1 MSVVIRFSGD
11 SGDGMQM
18 VGNIFSESAA
28 FAGYGVFTFPD
39 YPAEVRAPQGTV
51 AGVSGFQVHFDTR
64 AVAHQGDKCDVL
76 VAMNAAALVA
86 HRKYATATARI
97 ILDSDNFTKEAVE
110 KVGYDIESVVEK
122 LQLEECDIIEASITQ
137 MTLDAVAE
145 CGLDRKSALKCRN
158 MLVLGMTLAMYDIPT
173 EYAAKYINK
182 KFGAKNELVCK
193 ANIAA
198 LEAGEN
204 YAKNTHLVGENYAKG
219 CAKALAKGVY
229 RSINGN
235 QAVAWGFI
243 AAAEKSGRP
252 LFCGSYPITPATG
265 ILEELAKHKA
275 LGVKTVQ
282 AEDEIAGICTAIGA
296 SFGGA
301 LAVTTTS
308 GPGLA
313 LKSEALGLAV
323 MAQLPLVVVDVQRG
337 GPSTGLP
344 TKSEQADLLQALH
357 GRNGDCPIVVLAA
370 KSPADCFEK
379 AYMAAKIALERMMPV
394 VLLTDGNL
402 ANGSEPWCIV
412 DINDLP
418 PINPPIVSREELE
431 AQKRWEK
438 AISEKGFFNPYTV
451 DNRAIRPWAIPG
463 EAGLEHRVGGL
474 EKQVGTGAISYA
486 AEDHEAMNEL
496 RRERVEMAQADIAVP
511 EIKGAKEG
519 LLIVSWGSTYGIIS
533 EVVEELY
540 ASGKMIAHC
549 HLELLNPVAQWLD
562 DVLPQYDR
570 VLVCE
575 QNCGQ
580 LVQHLN
586 ATFRDCE
593 IDAYLSNNTEP
604 FSPEELREEFLF
616 NLEELDVI
624 RRNIDAFAKNLNM
637 YDTKDELLS

>member
-51 AGVSGFQVHFDTR
+51 AGVSGFQVHFDGQVVT
-64 AVAHQGDKCDVL
+64 HQGDKCDVL

-86 HRKYATATARI
+86 HRKYATSTARI

-122 LQLEECDIIEASITQ
+122 LQLEECDIIEAPITQ

-204 YAKNTHLVGENYAKG
+204 YAKNSHLVGENHAKSG
-219 CAKALAKGVY
+219 AKALAKGVY

-323 MAQLPLVVVDVQRG
+323 MAQIPLVVVDVQRG

-344 TKSEQADLLQALH
+344 TKSEQADLLQALY
-357 GRNGDCPIVVLAA
+357 GRNGDSPLVVLAA
-370 KSPADCFEK
+370 HSPADCFDK
-379 AYMAAKIALERMMPV
+379 AYLAAKIALERMMPV
-394 VLLTDGNL
+394 VLLTDANL
-402 ANGSEPWCIV
+402 ANGTEPWRVKRVAELEEI
-412 DINDLP
+412 L
-418 PINPPIVSREELE
+418 PPIVSREEL
-431 AQKRWEK
+431 AAK
-438 AISEKGFFNPYTV
+438 AECFNERGLFNPYSA
-451 DNRAIRPWAIPG
+451 NENLARYWAIPG
-463 EAGLEHRVGGL
+463 AEGLEHRLGGL
-474 EKQVGTGAISYA
+474 EKQPVTGAISYSPADHA
-486 AEDHEAMNEL
+486 AMGAL
-496 RRERVEMAQADIAVP
+496 RAERVERVA
-511 EIKGAKEG
+511 EILPQMLYEG
-519 LLIVSWGSTYGIIS
+519 VEEGEMLVLAWGSN
-533 EVVEELY
+533 
-540 ASGKMIAHC
+540 AGKVQEA
-549 HLELLNPVAQWLD
+549 VAQLHD
-562 DVLPQYDR
+562 KGCSVAYATVDAINPLPQGLCEKMMHYKR

-575 QNCGQ
+575 SNSGQ
-580 LVQHLN
+580 LAALLRSTVKHEDIRSLASMEAQ
-586 ATFRDCE
+586 
-593 IDAYLSNNTEP
+593 P
-604 FSPEELREEFLF
+604 FNVAEL
-616 NLEELDVI
+616 VAQI
-624 RRNIDAFAKNLNM
+624 NLNL
-637 YDTKDELLS
+637 D

>member
-51 AGVSGFQVHFDTR
+51 AGVSGFQVHFDTQQ
-64 AVAHQGDKCDVL
+64 VLHQGDKCDIL

-86 HRKYATATARI
+86 HREHATSNARI
-97 ILDSDNFTKEAVE
+97 IIDGDNFTKEAVE
-110 KVGYDIESVVEK
+110 KLGYSLETIGEV
-122 LQLEECDIIEASITQ
+122 LNLEECDIVEAPITQ

-158 MLVLGMTLAMYDIPT
+158 MLVLGMTLAMYDIPA
-173 EYAAKYINK
+173 EYAAKYITK

-204 YAKNTHLVGENYAKG
+204 YAKNTHLVGEHNVKG
-219 CAKALAKGVY
+219 KQALPSGVY

-323 MAQLPLVVVDVQRG
+323 MAQIPLVVVDVQRG

-344 TKSEQADLLQALH
+344 TKSEQADLLQAMY
-357 GRNGDCPIVVLAA
+357 GRNGDCPLVVLAA
-370 KSPADCFEK
+370 HSPADCFDK
-379 AYMAAKIALERMMPV
+379 AYLAAKIALERMMPV
-394 VLLTDGNL
+394 VLLTDANL
-402 ANGSEPWCIV
+402 ANGTEPWRVKSVAELEDIV
-412 DINDLP
+412 
-418 PINPPIVSREELE
+418 PPIVSREEL
-431 AQKRWEK
+431 AAK
-438 AISEKGFFNPYTV
+438 AECFNERGLFNPYSA
-451 DNRAIRPWAIPG
+451 NENLARYWAIPG
-463 EAGLEHRVGGL
+463 AEGLEHRLGGL
-474 EKQVGTGAISYA
+474 EKQPKTGAISYA
-486 AEDHEAMNEL
+486 AADHEAMGKL
-496 RRERVEMAQADIAVP
+496 RAERVARVAEILEPFKAEGAEGGDLLVLAWGSNAGKVQEAAMQLCNEGNKVGYATISALNPLPQGLNEKMAQY
-511 EIKGAKEG
+511 K
-519 LLIVSWGSTYGIIS
+519 
-533 EVVEELY
+533 
-540 ASGKMIAHC
+540 
-549 HLELLNPVAQWLD
+549 
-562 DVLPQYDR
+562 R

-575 QNCGQ
+575 SNSGQ
-580 LVQHLN
+580 LAALLRSIVKHEDIASLASMEAQPFNVAELV
-586 ATFRDCE
+586 AT
-593 IDAYLSNNTEP
+593 I
-604 FSPEELREEFLF
+604 
-616 NLEELDVI
+616 
-624 RRNIDAFAKNLNM
+624 KLNM
-637 YDTKDELLS
+637 E

>member
-1 MSVVIRFSGD
+1 
-11 SGDGMQM
+11 M

-51 AGVSGFQVHFDTR
+51 AGVSGFQVHFDGQVVT
-64 AVAHQGDKCDVL
+64 HQGDKCDVL

-86 HRKYATATARI
+86 HRKYATSTARI

-122 LQLEECDIIEASITQ
+122 LQLEECDIIEAPITQ

-204 YAKNTHLVGENYAKG
+204 YAKNTHLVGENHAKSG
-219 CAKALAKGVY
+219 AKALAKGVY

-323 MAQLPLVVVDVQRG
+323 MAQIPLVVVDVQRG

-344 TKSEQADLLQALH
+344 TKSEQADLLQALY
-357 GRNGDCPIVVLAA
+357 GRNGDSPLVVLAA
-370 KSPADCFEK
+370 HSPADCFDK
-379 AYMAAKIALERMMPV
+379 AYLAAKIALERMMPV
-394 VLLTDGNL
+394 VLLTDANL
-402 ANGSEPWCIV
+402 ANGTEPWRVKRVAELEEI
-412 DINDLP
+412 L
-418 PINPPIVSREELE
+418 PPIVSREEL
-431 AQKRWEK
+431 AAK
-438 AISEKGFFNPYTV
+438 AECFNERGLFNPYSA
-451 DNRAIRPWAIPG
+451 NENLARYWAIPG
-463 EAGLEHRVGGL
+463 AEGLEHRLGGL
-474 EKQVGTGAISYA
+474 EKQPVTGAISYSPADHA
-486 AEDHEAMNEL
+486 AMGAL
-496 RRERVEMAQADIAVP
+496 RAERVERVA
-511 EIKGAKEG
+511 EILPQMLYEG
-519 LLIVSWGSTYGIIS
+519 VEEGEMLVLAWGSN
-533 EVVEELY
+533 
-540 ASGKMIAHC
+540 AGKVQEA
-549 HLELLNPVAQWLD
+549 VAQLHD
-562 DVLPQYDR
+562 KGCSVAYATVDAINPLPQGLCEKMMHYER

-575 QNCGQ
+575 SNSGQ
-580 LVQHLN
+580 LAALLRSIVKHEDIRSLASMEAQ
-586 ATFRDCE
+586 
-593 IDAYLSNNTEP
+593 P
-604 FSPEELREEFLF
+604 FNVAEL
-616 NLEELDVI
+616 VAQI
-624 RRNIDAFAKNLNM
+624 NLNL
-637 YDTKDELLS
+637 D

>member
-18 VGNIFSESAA
+18 VGNLFSESAA

-51 AGVSGFQVHFDTR
+51 AGVSGFQVHFDAR
-64 AVAHQGDKCDVL
+64 AVTHEGDKCNVL

-86 HRKYATATARI
+86 HRKYATANARI
-97 ILDSDNFTKEAVE
+97 IIDSDNFTKESVE
-110 KVGYDIESVVEK
+110 KVGYDIETIVEQLK
-122 LQLEECDIIEASITQ
+122 LEECDIVEAPITQ
-137 MTLDAVAE
+137 MTLEAVAE
-145 CGLDRKSALKCRN
+145 CGLDRKSAVKCRN
-158 MLVLGMTLAMYDIPT
+158 MLVLGMTLAMYDIPA
-173 EYAAKYINK
+173 EYAKKFITK
-182 KFGAKNELVCK
+182 KFGTKNELVCK

-204 YAKNTHLVGENYAKG
+204 YAKNSHLVGKHHTTVSQ
-219 CAKALAKGVY
+219 ALPAGVY

-323 MAQLPLVVVDVQRG
+323 MAQIPLVVVDVQRG

-344 TKSEQADLLQALH
+344 TKSEQADLLQAMY
-357 GRNGDCPIVVLAA
+357 GRNGDSPLVVLTAH
-370 KSPADCFEK
+370 SPADCFDK

-394 VLLTDGNL
+394 VLLTDANL
-402 ANGSEPWCIV
+402 ANGTEPWRVKRVAELEKIV
-412 DINDLP
+412 
-418 PINPPIVSREELE
+418 PPIVSREDLV
-431 AQKRWEK
+431 AK
-438 AISEKGFFNPYTV
+438 AECFNERGLFNPYST
-451 DNRAIRPWAIPG
+451 NENLARYWAIPG
-463 EAGLEHRVGGL
+463 AEGLEHRLGGL
-474 EKQVGTGAISYA
+474 EKQPVTGAISYA
-486 AEDHEAMNEL
+486 PADHAAMGKL
-496 RRERVEMAQADIAVP
+496 RAERVANVADILP
-511 EIKGAKEG
+511 EIHCEGAEG
-519 LLIVSWGSTYGIIS
+519 GELLVLAWGSNAGKVREAVATLCS
-533 EVVEELY
+533 EGASVAY
-540 ASGKMIAHC
+540 ATVDMINPLQAGLKEKMS
-549 HLELLNPVAQWLD
+549 
-562 DVLPQYDR
+562 QYER

-575 QNCGQ
+575 NNSGQ
-580 LVQHLN
+580 LASLLRMTICHENILSYASMEAKPFDVEALR
-586 ATFRDCE
+586 AT
-593 IDAYLSNNTEP
+593 IWA
-604 FSPEELREEFLF
+604 
-616 NLEELDVI
+616 
-624 RRNIDAFAKNLNM
+624 NLNL
-637 YDTKDELLS
+637 K

>member
-1 MSVVIRFSGD
+1 MSIVIRFSGD

-51 AGVSGFQVHFDTR
+51 AGVSGFQVHFDTQ
-64 AVAHQGDKCDVL
+64 AVSHQGDRCDVL

-97 ILDSDNFTKEAVE
+97 IIDGDNFTKEAVE
-110 KVGYDIESVVEK
+110 KVGYDIETLNET
-122 LQLEECDIIEASITQ
+122 LQLEECDIIEAPITQ

-145 CGLDRKSALKCRN
+145 SGLDRKSAMKCRN

-173 EYAAKYINK
+173 DYAKKYIQK

-204 YAKNTHLVGENYAKG
+204 YAHNSHLVGENHT
-219 CAKALAKGVY
+219 KATQALPSGTY

-243 AAAEKSGRP
+243 AAAERSGRP

-323 MAQLPLVVVDVQRG
+323 MAQMPLVVVDVQRG

-344 TKSEQADLLQALH
+344 TKSEQADLLQALY
-357 GRNGDCPIVVLAA
+357 GRNGDSPLVVLVAE
-370 KSPADCFEK
+370 SPADCFDK
-379 AYMAAKIALERMMPV
+379 AYLAAKIALERMMPV
-394 VLLTDGNL
+394 VLLTDANL
-402 ANGSEPWCIV
+402 ANGTEPWRVKRVAELEEIV
-412 DINDLP
+412 
-418 PINPPIVSREELE
+418 PPIVSREELG
-431 AQKRWEK
+431 AK
-438 AISEKGFFNPYTV
+438 AECFNERGLFKPYSA
-451 DNRAIRPWAIPG
+451 NENLARYWAIPG
-463 EAGLEHRVGGL
+463 AEGLEHRLGGL
-474 EKQVGTGAISYA
+474 EKQPLTGAISYSP
-486 AEDHEAMNEL
+486 EDHATMGAL
-496 RRERVEMAQADIAVP
+496 RTERVERVAEMVAPIEIA
-511 EIKGAKEG
+511 GAEEG
-519 LLIVSWGSTYGIIS
+519 KLLVISWGSNVGKVAEAVATLHAEGKSVAHTSVALVNPLQRGI
-533 EVVEELY
+533 VEAMARYE
-540 ASGKMIAHC
+540 
-549 HLELLNPVAQWLD
+549 
-562 DVLPQYDR
+562 R

-575 QNCGQ
+575 SNSGQ
-580 LVQHLN
+580 LASLLR
-586 ATFRDCE
+586 ATTNHKDICSIASMEAQPF
-593 IDAYLSNNTEP
+593 NVTELV
-604 FSPEELREEFLF
+604 SKINL
-616 NLEELDVI
+616 NLE
-624 RRNIDAFAKNLNM
+624 
-637 YDTKDELLS
+637 

>member
-51 AGVSGFQVHFDTR
+51 AGVSGFQVHFDTE
-64 AVAHQGDKCDVL
+64 AVTHQGDKCDVL

-86 HRKYATATARI
+86 HRKYATGNARI
-97 ILDSDNFTKEAVE
+97 ILDIDNFTKE
-110 KVGYDIESVVEK
+110 SVEK
-122 LQLEECDIIEASITQ
+122 LGYNIDTITEQFNLEDCDIVEAPITQ

-145 CGLDRKSALKCRN
+145 CGLDRKSAMKCRN
-158 MLVLGMTLAMYDIPT
+158 MLVLGMTLAMYDIPA
-173 EYAAKYINK
+173 EYAKKYITK
-182 KFGAKNELVCK
+182 KFGTKNELVCK
-193 ANIAA
+193 ANIVA

-204 YAKNTHLVGENYAKG
+204 YAKNSHLVGEHHSKG
-219 CAKALAKGVY
+219 AQALPAGVY

-323 MAQLPLVVVDVQRG
+323 MAQIPLVVVDVQRG

-344 TKSEQADLLQALH
+344 TKSEQADLLQALY
-357 GRNGDCPIVVLAA
+357 GRNGDSPLVVLAA
-370 KSPADCFEK
+370 HSPADCFDK
-379 AYMAAKIALERMMPV
+379 AYLAAKIALERMMPV
-394 VLLTDGNL
+394 VLLTDANL
-402 ANGSEPWCIV
+402 ANGTEPWRVKRVAELEEIV
-412 DINDLP
+412 P
-418 PINPPIVSREELE
+418 PVVSHEEL
-431 AQKRWEK
+431 AAK
-438 AISEKGFFNPYTV
+438 AECFNERGLFNPYSM
-451 DNRAIRPWAIPG
+451 NEKLARYWAIPG
-463 EAGLEHRVGGL
+463 AEGLEHRLGGL
-474 EKQVGTGAISYA
+474 EKQPLTGAISYSP
-486 AEDHEAMNEL
+486 EDHAAMGRL
-496 RRERVEMAQADIAVP
+496 RAERVENVKSMLPAFKHEGENGGDLLVLAWGSNAGKVREAVMKLHNEGCSVAYATVDLINPLPSGLTGRMAQY
-511 EIKGAKEG
+511 K
-519 LLIVSWGSTYGIIS
+519 
-533 EVVEELY
+533 
-540 ASGKMIAHC
+540 
-549 HLELLNPVAQWLD
+549 
-562 DVLPQYDR
+562 R

-575 QNCGQ
+575 SNSGQ
-580 LVQHLN
+580 LASLLRSTTSHEDIRSLASMEAQ
-586 ATFRDCE
+586 
-593 IDAYLSNNTEP
+593 P
-604 FSPEELREEFLF
+604 FNVGDL
-616 NLEELDVI
+616 V
-624 RRNIDAFAKNLNM
+624 AKINLN
-637 YDTKDELLS
+637 LN

>member
-51 AGVSGFQVHFDTR
+51 AGVSGFQVHFDTQV
-64 AVAHQGDKCDVL
+64 VAHQGDKCDVL

-97 ILDSDNFTKEAVE
+97 ILDSDNFTKDAVE
-110 KVGYDIESVVEK
+110 KVDYDIETIVEQLK
-122 LQLEECDIIEASITQ
+122 LEECDIVEAPITQ

-158 MLVLGMTLAMYDIPT
+158 MLVLGMTLAMYDIPA
-173 EYAAKYINK
+173 EYAKKYITK
-182 KFGAKNELVCK
+182 KFAAKNELVCK

-204 YAKNTHLVGENYAKG
+204 YARNSHLVGEEHT
-219 CAKALAKGVY
+219 KATNALPSGTY

-323 MAQLPLVVVDVQRG
+323 MAQIPLVVVDVQRG

-344 TKSEQADLLQALH
+344 TKSEQADLLQAMY
-357 GRNGDCPIVVLAA
+357 GRNGDSPLVVLTAH
-370 KSPADCFEK
+370 SPADCFDK

-402 ANGSEPWCIV
+402 ANGTEPWRVKRVAELADIV
-412 DINDLP
+412 
-418 PINPPIVSREELE
+418 PPIVSRDEL
-431 AQKRWEK
+431 AEK
-438 AISEKGFFNPYTV
+438 AECFNERGLFNPYSA
-451 DNRAIRPWAIPG
+451 NENLARYWAIPG
-463 EAGLEHRVGGL
+463 AEGLEHRLGGL
-474 EKQVGTGAISYA
+474 EKQPRTGAISYSP
-486 AEDHEAMNEL
+486 EDHATMGRL
-496 RRERVEMAQADIAVP
+496 RAERVERTAELVEPIAV
-511 EIKGAKEG
+511 EGASEG
-519 LLIVSWGSTYGIIS
+519 DLLVVSWGSN
-533 EVVEELY
+533 
-540 ASGKMIAHC
+540 AGKVA
-549 HLELLNPVAQWLD
+549 EAVAQLHAEGKS
-562 DVLPQYDR
+562 VAYTTVALVSPLQRGVAEAMSHYKR

-575 QNCGQ
+575 SNSGQ
-580 LVQHLN
+580 LASLLRV
-586 ATFRDCE
+586 ATRHE
-593 IDAYLSNNTEP
+593 NILSYASMEAQP
-604 FSPEELREEFLF
+604 FNVAELVATIKL
-616 NLEELDVI
+616 
-624 RRNIDAFAKNLNM
+624 NLN
-637 YDTKDELLS
+637 

>member
-122 LQLEECDIIEASITQ
+122 LQLEECDIIEAPITQ

-323 MAQLPLVVVDVQRG
+323 MAQIPLVVVDVQRG

-344 TKSEQADLLQALH
+344 TKSEQADLLQALY
-357 GRNGDCPIVVLAA
+357 GRNGDSPLVVLAA
-370 KSPADCFEK
+370 HSPADCFDK
-379 AYMAAKIALERMMPV
+379 AYLAAKIALERMMPV
-394 VLLTDGNL
+394 VLLTDANL
-402 ANGSEPWCIV
+402 ANGTEPWRVKHVAELEEI
-412 DINDLP
+412 L
-418 PINPPIVSREELE
+418 PPIVSREEL
-431 AQKRWEK
+431 AAK
-438 AISEKGFFNPYTV
+438 AECFNERGLFNPYSA
-451 DNRAIRPWAIPG
+451 NENLARYWAIPG
-463 EAGLEHRVGGL
+463 AEGLEHRLGGL
-474 EKQVGTGAISYA
+474 EKQPMTGAISYSPADHA
-486 AEDHEAMNEL
+486 AMGAL
-496 RRERVEMAQADIAVP
+496 RAERVERVA
-511 EIKGAKEG
+511 EILPQMLYEG
-519 LLIVSWGSTYGIIS
+519 VEEGEMLVLAWGSN
-533 EVVEELY
+533 
-540 ASGKMIAHC
+540 AGKVQEA
-549 HLELLNPVAQWLD
+549 VAQLHD
-562 DVLPQYDR
+562 KGCSVAYATVDAINPLPQGLCEKMMHYKR

-575 QNCGQ
+575 SNSGQ
-580 LVQHLN
+580 LAALLRSIVKHEDIRSLASMEAQ
-586 ATFRDCE
+586 
-593 IDAYLSNNTEP
+593 P
-604 FSPEELREEFLF
+604 FNVAEL
-616 NLEELDVI
+616 VAQI
-624 RRNIDAFAKNLNM
+624 NLNL
-637 YDTKDELLS
+637 D

>member
-51 AGVSGFQVHFDTR
+51 AGVSGFQVHFDTQ
-64 AVAHQGDKCDVL
+64 AVMHQGDKCDVL

-97 ILDSDNFTKEAVE
+97 ILDSDNFTNEAVE
-110 KVGYDIESVVEK
+110 KVGYNIETIVEQLK
-122 LQLEECDIIEASITQ
+122 LEECDIVEAPITQ
-137 MTLDAVAE
+137 MTLDAVSE
-145 CGLDRKSALKCRN
+145 FGLDRKSALKCRN
-158 MLVLGMTLAMYDIPT
+158 MLVLGMTLAMYDIPM
-173 EYAAKYINK
+173 EYAKKYITK
-182 KFGAKNELVCK
+182 KFAAKNELICK
-193 ANIAA
+193 ANIAV

-204 YAKNTHLVGENYAKG
+204 YAKNTHLVGETHAEKG
-219 CAKALAKGVY
+219 ANALPAGTY

-323 MAQLPLVVVDVQRG
+323 MAQIPLVVVDVQRG

-344 TKSEQADLLQALH
+344 TKSEQADLLQAMY
-357 GRNGDCPIVVLAA
+357 GRNGDSPLVVLTAH
-370 KSPADCFEK
+370 SPADCFEK

-402 ANGSEPWCIV
+402 ANGTEPWLIKRV
-412 DINDLP
+412 ADMPTIT
-418 PINPPIVSREELE
+418 PPIVKREEL
-431 AQKRWEK
+431 AEK
-438 AISEKGFFNPYTV
+438 AECFNERGLFNPYSA
-451 DNRAIRPWAIPG
+451 DENLARYWAIPG
-463 EAGLEHRVGGL
+463 AEGLEHRLGGL
-474 EKQVGTGAISYA
+474 EKQPKTGAISYSPADHA
-486 AEDHEAMNEL
+486 AMGAL
-496 RRERVEMAQADIAVP
+496 RAERVER
-511 EIKGAKEG
+511 AKELVPAVEAIG
-519 LLIVSWGSTYGIIS
+519 ASEGDLLVVSWGSNAGKVA
-533 EVVEELY
+533 EAVAQLY
-540 ASGKMIAHC
+540 AEGKSVAHTTIT
-549 HLELLNPVAQWLD
+549 LINPLQRGMAELMSH
-562 DVLPQYDR
+562 YKR

-575 QNCGQ
+575 SNSGQ
-580 LVQHLN
+580 LASLLRT
-586 ATFRDCE
+586 ATDHRT
-593 IDAYLSNNTEP
+593 ILSYASMEAQP
-604 FSPEELREEFLF
+604 FNVAELVATINF
-616 NLEELDVI
+616 NL
-624 RRNIDAFAKNLNM
+624 N
-637 YDTKDELLS
+637 

>member
-122 LQLEECDIIEASITQ
+122 LQLEECDIIESPITQ

-323 MAQLPLVVVDVQRG
+323 MAQIPLVVVDVQRG

-344 TKSEQADLLQALH
+344 TKSEQADLLQALY
-357 GRNGDCPIVVLAA
+357 GRNGDSPLVVLAA
-370 KSPADCFEK
+370 HSPADCFDK
-379 AYMAAKIALERMMPV
+379 AYLAAKIALERMMPV
-394 VLLTDGNL
+394 VLLTDANL
-402 ANGSEPWCIV
+402 ANGTEPWRVKHVAELEEI
-412 DINDLP
+412 L
-418 PINPPIVSREELE
+418 PPIVSREEL
-431 AQKRWEK
+431 AAK
-438 AISEKGFFNPYTV
+438 AECFNERGLFNPYSA
-451 DNRAIRPWAIPG
+451 NENLARYWAIPG
-463 EAGLEHRVGGL
+463 AEGLEHRLGGL
-474 EKQVGTGAISYA
+474 EKQPMTGAISYSPADHA
-486 AEDHEAMNEL
+486 AMGAL
-496 RRERVEMAQADIAVP
+496 RAERVERVA
-511 EIKGAKEG
+511 EILPQMLYEG
-519 LLIVSWGSTYGIIS
+519 VEEGEMLVLAWGSNAGKVREAVMKLHDEGRS
-533 EVVEELY
+533 VAY
-540 ASGKMIAHC
+540 ATVDAI
-549 HLELLNPVAQWLD
+549 NP
-562 DVLPQYDR
+562 LPQGLCEKMMCYKR

-575 QNCGQ
+575 SNSGQ
-580 LVQHLN
+580 LASLLRSTTSHKDICSLASMEAQ
-586 ATFRDCE
+586 
-593 IDAYLSNNTEP
+593 P
-604 FSPEELREEFLF
+604 FNVAEL
-616 NLEELDVI
+616 VAQI
-624 RRNIDAFAKNLNM
+624 NLNL
-637 YDTKDELLS
+637 D